1 MCSDFEVSVRVW
13 RGMFG
18 KMEVCSGG
26 DGDVRVLA
34 TGCRGKVRMTSVSG
48 SFEGF

>member
-1 MCSDFEVSVRVW
+1 
-13 RGMFG
+13 
-18 KMEVCSGG
+18 MEICSGG

-34 TGCRGKVRMTSVSG
+34 NGWQGRARMTSVGG